1 MYGRTISNSR
11 HPTKRRAYINLSRK
25 YGVLGMTHY
34 KVTITINV
42 QADDEDHAYE
52 QALELLSDGQFT
64 PEIEEA

>member
-1 MYGRTISNSR
+1 
-11 HPTKRRAYINLSRK
+11 
-25 YGVLGMTHY
+25 MTHY